1 MKKEEEQ
8 EEMEFEII
16 FEPAAQL
23 TADVIWGENKPQSEA
38 STE

>member
-16 FEPAAQL
+16 FEPCAQL
-23 TADVIWGENKPQSEA
+23 KADVIWGEKKRQSDA

>member
-1 MKKEEEQ
+1 MKKEKEQ

-23 TADVIWGENKPQSEA
+23 KADVIWAENKCQSDTP
-38 STE
+38 TE